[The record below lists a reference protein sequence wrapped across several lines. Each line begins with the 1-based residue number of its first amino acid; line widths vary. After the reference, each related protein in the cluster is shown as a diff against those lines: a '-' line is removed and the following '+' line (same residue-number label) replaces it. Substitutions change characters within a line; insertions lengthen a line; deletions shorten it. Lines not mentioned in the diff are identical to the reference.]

1 VGGRSTTFLSLAG
14 ATVSQVSRFQKLRE
28 GFHPTFWV
36 ANGMELFERLAYYGQ
51 QIVFVIYMRNKL
63 GFTESEAGQLSGIFG
78 GLIYLLPILAGTLAD
93 KWGFRRALNIAFSVL
108 ALGYFLIGSVGMN
121 AFAGLYGNLSLYWL
135 VMAFLVLTA
144 FGGSFIKPSV
154 LGTVA
159 ATSSEETK
167 SLGYAIYYWLV
178 NVGAMLGPTIAYLVR
193 DHFGNEFVYVVSA
206 LSCLAMLMVN
216 LLLYK
221 EVKGKAEI
229 VPESLGKKIANLFV
243 VLANVKFMVFLLI
256 YSLYWIIFW
265 QEFIIVP
272 YYITDYI
279 DRAAPYEIIQSWA
292 GAGAIIL
299 LQIPINRLTKQIPTR
314 TAIVIGFAVSS
325 LIWVI
330 IGLYPSIP
338 TIVAGIVA
346 FAVGEM
352 IQAPRY
358 YEYISEIAP
367 PGQQGL
373 FQGYAFLPIAIA
385 RFVGDPLGGW
395 LYQTS
400 KGSGK
405 PELIWFAL
413 IGIGVIGAV
422 LMAIY
427 NKLVAFQEGKSSGQ

>member
-1 VGGRSTTFLSLAG
+1 MDIRARVQEIRN
-14 ATVSQVSRFQKLRE
+14 

-51 QIVFVIYMRNKL
+51 QIVFMIYLRNKL
-63 GFTESEAGQLSGIFG
+63 GFTETEAGQLSGIFG
-78 GLIYLLPILAGTLAD
+78 GLIYLLPILGGTLAD
-93 KWGFRRALNIAFSVL
+93 KWGFRRAFNIAFSIL
-108 ALGYFLIGSVGMN
+108 ALGYFLIGSVGMT
-121 AFAGLYGNLSLYWL
+121 AFAGVYSNFNLYWL
-135 VMAFLVLTA
+135 LMIFLVFTA

-159 ATSSEETK
+159 VTSKEETK
-167 SLGYAIYYWLV
+167 SLGFAVYYWLV
-178 NVGAMLGPTIAYLVR
+178 NVGAMLGPTIAYFVR
-193 DHFGNEFVYVVSA
+193 DSFGNAFVYMVSSI
-206 LSCLAMLMVN
+206 SCFAMLIVN

-221 EVKGKAEI
+221 EVKSTQTVI
-229 VPESLGKKIANLFV
+229 VESLGKKIANLFV
-243 VLANVKFMVFLLI
+243 VLANVKFMIFLLI

-272 YYITDYI
+272 YYVTDYI
-279 DRAAPYEIIQSWA
+279 NANAPYEILQSWA

-299 LQIPINRLTKQIPTR
+299 FQIPLNRLTKNIPTR
-314 TAIVIGFAVSS
+314 SAIVLGFAISS
-325 LIWVI
+325 LIWLI
-330 IGLYPSIP
+330 IGIYPSIP
-338 TIVAGIVA
+338 TIAAGIVA

-385 RFVGDPLGGW
+385 RFVGDPIGGW

-400 KGSGK
+400 KASGK
-405 PELIWFAL
+405 PELVWFAL
-413 IGIGVIGAV
+413 IGIGALGTI
-422 LMAIY
+422 LMLIY
-427 NKLVAFQEGKSSGQ
+427 NKIVKAQETITV

>member
-1 VGGRSTTFLSLAG
+1 VERQFKWKGLGLMSLAER
-14 ATVSQVSRFQKLRE
+14 VEEIRK

-51 QIVFVIYMRNKL
+51 QIVFMVYMRNDL
-63 GFTESEAGQLSGIFG
+63 GFSETEAGQLSGMFG
-78 GLIYLLPILAGTLAD
+78 GLIYLLPILGGTLAD
-93 KWGFRRALNIAFSVL
+93 KWGFRRAFNVAFSIL
-108 ALGYFLIGSVGMN
+108 ALGYFLIGSVGMGVFGG
-121 AFAGLYGNLSLYWL
+121 AYEGFPRYWL
-135 VMAFLVLTA
+135 LMAFLLLTA

-159 ATSSEETK
+159 VTSTEKTK
-167 SLGYAIYYWLV
+167 SLGFAVYYWLV
-178 NVGAMLGPTIAYLVR
+178 NVGALLGPTIAYFVR
-193 DHFGNEFVYVVSA
+193 DSFGNALVYVVSSA
-206 LSCLAMLMVN
+206 SCLAMLIVN
-216 LLLYK
+216 VLLYK
-221 EVKGKAEI
+221 EVQPAN
-229 VPESLGKKIANLFV
+229 PAPQESLGKKIANLFI
-243 VLANVKFMVFLLI
+243 VLANFRFMAFLLI

-279 DRAAPYEIIQSWA
+279 GPDAPYEIVQSWA

-299 LQIPINRLTKQIPTR
+299 LQIPVNRLTRRLPTSK
-314 TAIVIGFAVSS
+314 AILLGFAISA

-330 IGLYPSIP
+330 IGIAPSIP
-338 TIVAGIVA
+338 TIAAGIVA
-346 FAVGEM
+346 FAIGEM

-385 RFVGDPLGGW
+385 RFVGDPIGGW

-400 KGSGK
+400 RAAGK
-405 PELIWFAL
+405 PEMVWFAL
-413 IGIGVIGAV
+413 IGIGVAATG
-422 LMAIY
+422 LMAVY
-427 NKLVAFQEGKSSGQ
+427 NRFVRYHETPPRA

>member
-1 VGGRSTTFLSLAG
+1 
-14 ATVSQVSRFQKLRE
+14 
-28 GFHPTFWV
+28 
-36 ANGMELFERLAYYGQ
+36 
-51 QIVFVIYMRNKL
+51 
-63 GFTESEAGQLSGIFG
+63 
-78 GLIYLLPILAGTLAD
+78 
-93 KWGFRRALNIAFSVL
+93 
-108 ALGYFLIGSVGMN
+108 
-121 AFAGLYGNLSLYWL
+121 
-135 VMAFLVLTA
+135 
-144 FGGSFIKPSV
+144 
-154 LGTVA
+154 
-159 ATSSEETK
+159 
-167 SLGYAIYYWLV
+167 
-178 NVGAMLGPTIAYLVR
+178 
-193 DHFGNEFVYVVSA
+193 
-206 LSCLAMLMVN
+206 MLMVN